1 MGRAEMPPIFNP
13 GQLQQA
19 KDQITGLNSQLDKT
33 RESLSFIAGSFTD
46 AVNEMSKGNKY
57 LSNTKSSL
65 NSLAGLANTLKVEA
79 QDLTQLSEKRLL
91 SLEKRAKVQ
100 FETLKI
106 SKQNLA
112 VDSAAFKDAENALK
126 SEKELLDTLK
136 QIRAEKTLIN
146 KSSGVRTFG
155 ALEGITDAI
164 PGLKKLT
171 PAFQEASK
179 AAQEQAAFNL
189 KNYGTTKGITSE
201 MKKANKLARSKR
213 AGDLM
218 SLKTGKG
225 LTAAKIKELGLEK
238 ALTSTKTGKLVTGAA
253 GAKMSKGLGL
263 SKTLEPLA
271 KLGKSIKPLMA
282 GFKALGPLLKKAL
295 GPLAIIM
302 EIFSLDKQTADL
314 AKNMNLTYKEAN
326 RVRAE
331 MQSIANSSGNNFVS
345 GKKLLET
352 FGSINETLGTTVE
365 TMDSELLIS
374 LTEMREMA
382 GFTNE
387 ELQGIAAITLATG
400 KSADDVTGE
409 FMAQAKLS
417 SIQNG
422 VLLNEKDLLK
432 GIGKISAATTLSFGK
447 NPKLLGQ
454 AVATAKSLG
463 MEMSKV
469 EGIAGSLLDFESSI
483 EAELSA
489 ELLLGKNINLE
500 KARQAALNNDLAT
513 VAEEI
518 AKQAG
523 SAAEFG
529 DMNRIK
535 QEALAKAVGMSRDDL
550 AQTLFIQEQLVGA
563 TGEQAAET
571 EALLNKRIA
580 AVGLEQAQKELAKD
594 GVEGLKQQ
602 VGQADK
608 MAASMNRINEI
619 FGMIGE
625 SMMPVFEMLGGI
637 LEVVGFII
645 KPFMLLMELTGKIG
659 EGISNLT
666 GPLGTVGK
674 LMKGLVGIAI
684 VLAAYMAFQS
694 AAAIPVVGWVLG
706 PIAAAT
712 VLAAGFG
719 ALSKVG
725 DVDSPADGKTQVSTK
740 EGGLFELSKNDDFV
754 AAPGASKMMQN
765 NQSTPVTQ
773 TNQTTVVADN
783 SKMESLLSEM
793 LTGQTKLIKK
803 TPEMAPLG
811 LYEVQ

>member
-1 MGRAEMPPIFNP
+1 MPSEQVNNAMSMKQLIVDQNRLLAEGNKIAKDRLATDRSITNEQQDVSNVLKDQLTQLKFQKSEKSAILRATNSISKISENLSALGKEDLTNARSLKKLDDNKLAVTKNINSLRQVQAKLIKDSADLDATRAELNLNLANSIE
-13 GQLQQA
+13 
-19 KDQITGLNSQLDKT
+19 DQINSA
-33 RESLSFIAGSFTD
+33 IA
-46 AVNEMSKGNKY
+46 
-57 LSNTKSSL
+57 
-65 NSLAGLANTLKVEA
+65 LKVELGLVDDTVQNIA
-79 QDLTQLSEKRLL
+79 NAKGVSLFGGIEKVLDKIPLLSGLAPMFGAAAKEAEGIAADMEKR
-91 SLEKRAKVQ
+91 KFGADKYAKLR
-100 FETLKI
+100 EEGMGMEDALKESGASI
-106 SKQNLA
+106 EDIQKNMKGGFSKGAL
-112 VDSAAFKDAENALK
+112 DSA
-126 SEKELLDTLK
+126 S
-136 QIRAEKTLIN
+136 
-146 KSSGVRTFG
+146 
-155 ALEGITDAI
+155 
-164 PGLKKLT
+164 
-171 PAFQEASK
+171 
-179 AAQEQAAFNL
+179 
-189 KNYGTTKGITSE
+189 
-201 MKKANKLARSKR
+201 M
-213 AGDLM
+213 
-218 SLKTGKG
+218 
-225 LTAAKIKELGLEK
+225 
-238 ALTSTKTGKLVTGAA
+238 AA
-253 GAKMSKGLGL
+253 GAKGMVKSFMKSLGPVAMIVKLISAMIEGDKAASEMAKGLNM
-263 SKTLEPLA
+263 SYDSALA
-271 KLGKSIKPLMA
+271 MRGQLREAAVDSGNVFVSTKGMSESMMEMN
-282 GFKALGPLLKKAL
+282 KALGTSVKPSKE
-295 GPLAIIM
+295 M
-302 EIFSLDKQTADL
+302 
-314 AKNMNLTYKEAN
+314 LT
-326 RVRAE
+326 
-331 MQSIANSSGNNFVS
+331 QF
-345 GKKLLET
+345 
-352 FGSINETLGTTVE
+352 
-365 TMDSELLIS
+365 
-374 LTEMREMA
+374 TEMREMA

-387 ELQGIAAITLATG
+387 ELLGLKSISDATG
-400 KSADDVTGE
+400 MSLNDITGE
-409 FMAQAKLS
+409 FMAQAQISATSL
-417 SIQNG
+417 G
-422 VLLNEKDLLK
+422 VKLNEKDLLK
-432 GIGKISAATTLSFGK
+432 DIGKISAATTLSLGK
-447 NPKLLGQ
+447 NPALIAE
-454 AVATAKSLG
+454 AVSTAKALG

-469 EGIAGSLLDFESSI
+469 EGIADSLLDFESSI
-483 EAELSA
+483 SNELEAEL
-489 ELLLGKNINLE
+489 LINKDLNLE

-513 VAEEI
+513 VAKEI
-518 AKQAG
+518 SEQAG

-529 DMNRIK
+529 EMNRI
-535 QEALAKAVGMSRDDL
+535 QQDALAKAVGMGREEL
-550 AQTLFIQEQLVGA
+550 AQTLFIQEQLAGA

-571 EALLNKRIA
+571 EALLNKRIE
-580 AVGLEQAQKELAKD
+580 AVGLEQAQKELAEE
-594 GVEGLKQQ
+594 GIEGLRQQ

-608 MAASMNRINEI
+608 MAASTERINEI

>member
-1 MGRAEMPPIFNP
+1 MPSEQVNNAMSMKQLIADQNRLLAEGNKIAKDRLATDRSITNEQQDVSNVLKDQLTQLKFQKSEKSAILRATNSISKISENLSALGKEDLTNARSLKKLDDNKLAVTKNINSLRQVQAKLIKDSADLDATRAELNLNLANSIE
-13 GQLQQA
+13 
-19 KDQITGLNSQLDKT
+19 DQINSA
-33 RESLSFIAGSFTD
+33 IA
-46 AVNEMSKGNKY
+46 
-57 LSNTKSSL
+57 
-65 NSLAGLANTLKVEA
+65 LKVELGLVDDTVQNIA
-79 QDLTQLSEKRLL
+79 NAKGVSLFGGIEKVLDKIPLLSGLAPMFGAAAKEAEGIAADMEKR
-91 SLEKRAKVQ
+91 KFGADKYAKLR
-100 FETLKI
+100 EEGMGMEDALKESGASI
-106 SKQNLA
+106 EDIQKNMKGGFSKGAL
-112 VDSAAFKDAENALK
+112 DSA
-126 SEKELLDTLK
+126 S
-136 QIRAEKTLIN
+136 
-146 KSSGVRTFG
+146 
-155 ALEGITDAI
+155 
-164 PGLKKLT
+164 
-171 PAFQEASK
+171 
-179 AAQEQAAFNL
+179 
-189 KNYGTTKGITSE
+189 
-201 MKKANKLARSKR
+201 M
-213 AGDLM
+213 
-218 SLKTGKG
+218 
-225 LTAAKIKELGLEK
+225 
-238 ALTSTKTGKLVTGAA
+238 AA
-253 GAKMSKGLGL
+253 GAKGMVKSFMKSLGPVAMIVKLISAMIEGDKAASEMAKGLNM
-263 SKTLEPLA
+263 SYDSALA
-271 KLGKSIKPLMA
+271 MRGQLREAAVDSGNVFVSTKGMSESMMEMN
-282 GFKALGPLLKKAL
+282 KALGTSVKPSKE
-295 GPLAIIM
+295 M
-302 EIFSLDKQTADL
+302 
-314 AKNMNLTYKEAN
+314 LT
-326 RVRAE
+326 
-331 MQSIANSSGNNFVS
+331 QF
-345 GKKLLET
+345 
-352 FGSINETLGTTVE
+352 
-365 TMDSELLIS
+365 
-374 LTEMREMA
+374 TEMREMA

-387 ELQGIAAITLATG
+387 ELLGLKSISDATG
-400 KSADDVTGE
+400 MSLNDITGE
-409 FMAQAKLS
+409 FMAQAQISATSL
-417 SIQNG
+417 G
-422 VLLNEKDLLK
+422 VKLNEKDLLK
-432 GIGKISAATTLSFGK
+432 DIGKISAATTLSLGK
-447 NPKLLGQ
+447 NPALIAE
-454 AVATAKSLG
+454 AVSTAKALG

-469 EGIAGSLLDFESSI
+469 EGIADSLLDFESSI
-483 EAELSA
+483 SNELEAEL
-489 ELLLGKNINLE
+489 LINKDLNLE

-513 VAEEI
+513 VAKEI
-518 AKQAG
+518 SEQAG

-529 DMNRIK
+529 EMNRI
-535 QEALAKAVGMSRDDL
+535 QQDALAKAVGMGREEL
-550 AQTLFIQEQLVGA
+550 AQTLFIQEQLAGA

-571 EALLNKRIA
+571 EALLNKRIE
-580 AVGLEQAQKELAKD
+580 AVGLEQAQKELAEE
-594 GVEGLKQQ
+594 GIEGLRQQ

-608 MAASMNRINEI
+608 MAASTERINEI

>member
-1 MGRAEMPPIFNP
+1 MAGDQVKKLLTMKQLMTDQNRLLAESIKLDKDRLGTDKEILSTQMDIDNVI
-13 GQLQQA
+13 
-19 KDQITGLNSQLDKT
+19 KDQVKQLSFQKAEKSAILRAT
-33 RESLSFIAGSFTD
+33 NSLSKITENLTTLGKEDLTNAKSLNKLADNRLKIDKDIRLLKQTQ
-46 AVNEMSKGNKY
+46 SKLTKDQLG
-57 LSNTKSSL
+57 LTKSQVESNYNLSVSL
-65 NSLAGLANTLKVEA
+65 DEQIKGAQVLKVELGLVDDTVQNIA
-79 QDLTQLSEKRLL
+79 NAKGVSLFGGIEKVLEKVPLLSGLAPMFGAAAKEAEGIASDMEKRKFGADKYAKLRKEGMGMKDA
-91 SLEKRAKVQ
+91 LEASGASVEDIQKNMKGG
-100 FETLKI
+100 F
-106 SKQNLA
+106 SKGA
-112 VDSAAFKDAENALK
+112 IDSA
-126 SEKELLDTLK
+126 
-136 QIRAEKTLIN
+136 
-146 KSSGVRTFG
+146 
-155 ALEGITDAI
+155 
-164 PGLKKLT
+164 
-171 PAFQEASK
+171 
-179 AAQEQAAFNL
+179 
-189 KNYGTTKGITSE
+189 
-201 MKKANKLARSKR
+201 
-213 AGDLM
+213 
-218 SLKTGKG
+218 SL
-225 LTAAKIKELGLEK
+225 
-238 ALTSTKTGKLVTGAA
+238 AA
-253 GAKMSKGLGL
+253 GAKGMLNSFMKSLGPVALLTKLIGAMIEGDKAASEMAKGLNM
-263 SKTLEPLA
+263 SYKDTLAMRGQLR
-271 KLGKSIKPLMA
+271 KSAVDSGNIFVSTKGMSESMMEMN
-282 GFKALGPLLKKAL
+282 KALGTSVKP
-295 GPLAIIM
+295 
-302 EIFSLDKQTADL
+302 S
-314 AKNMNLTYKEAN
+314 KE
-326 RVRAE
+326 
-331 MQSIANSSGNNFVS
+331 M
-345 GKKLLET
+345 
-352 FGSINETLGTTVE
+352 
-365 TMDSELLIS
+365 LIQF
-374 LTEMREMA
+374 TEMREMA

-387 ELQGIAAITLATG
+387 ELLGIKAISDSTG
-400 KSADDVTGE
+400 KSLNEVTGE
-409 FMAQAKLS
+409 YMAQAKIS
-417 SIQNG
+417 STALG
-422 VLLNEKDLLK
+422 VKLNEKDLLK
-432 GIGKISAATTLSFGK
+432 DIGNLSASTTLSLGK
-447 NPKLLGQ
+447 NPGLIAD
-454 AVATAKSLG
+454 AVASAKALG

-469 EGIAGSLLDFESSI
+469 DDIAGSLLDFESSI
-483 EAELSA
+483 EAELEA
-489 ELLLGKNINLE
+489 ELLLGKDINLE

-513 VAEEI
+513 VAKEI
-518 AKQAG
+518 SEQAG

-529 DMNRIK
+529 EMNRIQ
-535 QEALAKAVGMSRDDL
+535 QEALAKAVGMGRDDL

-608 MAASMNRINEI
+608 MSASMNRINEI